1 MNSPHRPVAKMELLI
16 RKPVA
21 DVFEAFVNPDVIAK
35 FWFNRSSGRI
45 EAGATVIW
53 YWDLY
58 NASSVVKVLEV
69 EKEHRIYIEWDADTD
84 NPSNVEWKFEDRA
97 ERGTYVSVVH
107 SGFDMEAEDFIEQ
120 IVDSTGGFALVLAA
134 AKVYLEHGIE
144 LNIVADRF

>member
-1 MNSPHRPVAKMELLI
+1 MFSKLLSI
-16 RKPVA
+16 RMQL
-21 DVFEAFVNPDVIAK
+21 
-35 FWFNRSSGRI
+35 RSSGST
-45 EAGATVIW
+45 EALDVLRPAQQLFW

-84 NPSNVEWKFEDRA
+84 NPSNVEWNFEDRA

-120 IVDSTGGFALVLAA
+120 IVDVYRRLRPCTCGGQGLL
-134 AKVYLEHGIE
+134 
-144 LNIVADRF
+144 RT

>member
-1 MNSPHRPVAKMELLI
+1 MNSQYRPVAKIELII

-21 DVFEAFVNPDVIAK
+21 DVFEAFVNPDAITK

-45 EAGATVIW
+45 EAGATVTW

-58 NASSVVKVLEV
+58 NASSVVEVLDV
-69 EKEHRIYIEWDADTD
+69 EKNHRFLIRWDADTE
-84 NPSNVEWKFEDRA
+84 NPSNVEWIFEDRG
-97 ERGTYVSVVH
+97 ERGTYVRVVH
-107 SGFDMEAEDFIEQ
+107 SGFDMDAKDVIDQ

>member
-1 MNSPHRPVAKMELLI
+1 MKSPHRPVAKMELLI

-21 DVFEAFVNPDVIAK
+21 DVFEAFVNPDAITK

-45 EAGATVIW
+45 ETGATVTW

-69 EKEHRIYIEWDADTD
+69 EKEHRFCIEWDADSD

-107 SGFDMEAEDFIEQ
+107 SGFDKEAEDFIEQ
-120 IVDSTGGFALVLAA
+120 IVDSTGGFPLVLAA